1 MTAEIK
7 KQDAKNIFELLKSA
21 SQTFGD
27 KTFLRYEENYI
38 EIAKSYKETYEDS
51 KKIAHWAADTG
62 KAAGHRLRA
71 AILGRT
77 GYEYLTAMFGVLGGN
92 GLVIPLDIQLSN
104 ENMVKN
110 LAKADTDILFYD
122 WEFRSQVT
130 YIMENCKTIKK
141 FICLQDIKGSD
152 SVYEILNAEEKDT
165 PLPEINAEECA
176 LIIFTSGTTGDAKGV
191 MLSHANEIDNA
202 YAADETGDAINPNDE
217 VILNV
222 LPIHHIFCI
231 NNDIFMSVRYG
242 MTVCLCR
249 DLRKMMHSILLF
261 EPTFI
266 RMVPMMAKAL
276 INRFNMAKTQNPDT
290 PLDEVKEMVWGKK
303 LYRIGTGGGY
313 LSPDL
318 AQKFIEVGIRVGQG
332 YGMSECSPKICV
344 PDYNRPEKVASVGIP
359 VRGADVRIQDG
370 EIQVKSPSVMLGYY
384 KDEEKT
390 KEAFTEDGYLHTGDL
405 GYIDE
410 DGFVFLTGRKK
421 NLIIFDNGEN
431 VSPEAIENIFDGELL
446 ISDILVYGKDNKI
459 AAEVY
464 PNFEYASLN
473 GIMDIPFAI
482 EEIVG
487 EKNKTLPTYSQIAS
501 VTVRK
506 NPFDKTSSK
515 KIIRE
520 KYFEEKEKAEEKA
533 KSVKKPET
541 ELQQRILDLAAK
553 VLGTDAIGVDEDL
566 QDYGLDSMGTVML
579 IEEFETELN
588 KSITFTDLQTH
599 RTIKDIEAFFIE
611 NEEKVQIDYTP
622 RPVYKMC
629 TTQNYFAYILRGNTT
644 ANLPFTFELNPE
656 IDLVRLKA
664 AIEDV
669 IEAHPGLKGIIKPG
683 ETKYLALFRDD
694 SRKIDIP
701 IIKLTDLEWE
711 TKKDEILVPFKYDGE
726 DNLFHI
732 SIFETES
739 SKYLLFDVAHIMG
752 DGMTMNILIDDVNK
766 RYMGLPVEKEKFSF
780 YEYLVD
786 YDEKEKAGQRKKD
799 LAYYNELLKGT
810 TLSRSLL
817 NKKGKADVQNEE
829 NGVVRKR
836 FNMLNKKKIM
846 YFCKKNGVSENVLFY
861 TAFNY
866 CVGLFSDQKELFTC
880 SIHSGRTDSRYRRT
894 AGPFFLTY
902 FCRYNVVPHETVPEL
917 LRRTG
922 LQIIDTM
929 ERYISVPKQSEMFF
943 QYQGEIINI
952 DEVGG
957 MSAKRIHL
965 QLDSMPFHQQVMTD
979 DKGYF
984 TETRYW
990 KNRFDPEM
998 IERFLTCYE
1007 YVVDAMLE
1015 EKSARMLKHHIP
1027 DEMFPMHYTVSAGE
1041 LNEEYGSTM
1050 LKNVPVD
1057 TRVKVYVLD
1066 ERYNKKPT
1074 GAWGRLY
1081 IKDYEP
1087 ETVVDIINYPYQKG
1101 TQLYD
1106 TGITARILPDG
1117 GIDFLENSGRTVLT
1131 DGSRGRRYYDLGE
1144 LERAVSS
1151 MKNIEKCRAY
1161 MVYDEETGDMKLAMD
1176 VETSKD
1182 SFINKIRAH
1191 TEETFGE
1198 QLIPAVV
1205 NIISK

>member
-1 MTAEIK
+1 MQTELQK
-7 KQDAKNIFELLKSA
+7 PNNLFELLQGA
-21 SQTFGD
+21 AETFED
-27 KTFLRYEENYI
+27 KTFLRYEENYV
-38 EIAKSYKETYEDS
+38 EIAKSYKETYADS
-51 KKIAHWAADTG
+51 LKIAHWAADAG
-62 KAAGHRLRA
+62 KTAGHRLRA
-71 AILGRT
+71 ALLGRT
-77 GYEYLTAMFGVLGGN
+77 GYEYLVTLFGVLGGN
-92 GLVIPLDIQLSN
+92 GLAIPLDIQLSN
-104 ENMVKN
+104 DNMVKN
-110 LAKADTDILFYD
+110 LYKADTDVLFYD

-130 YIMENCKTIKK
+130 YIMEHCKTIKK
-141 FICLQDIKGSD
+141 FVCLQDVKGSD
-152 SVYEILNAEEKDT
+152 SVAEILNAPEST
-165 PLPEINAEECA
+165 TALPEINPNECA
-176 LIIFTSGTTGDAKGV
+176 LIIFTSGTTGNAKGV

-202 YAADETGDAINPNDE
+202 FSADEKGDVIAPYDE

-231 NNDIFMSVRYG
+231 NNDIFMSIRYG
-242 MTVCLCR
+242 MTVCLCP
-249 DLRKMMHSILLF
+249 DLRKMIHSILLF
-261 EPTFI
+261 KPTFI
-266 RMVPMMAKAL
+266 RMVPMMVKAL
-276 INRFNMAKTQNPDT
+276 INRFNITQKQNPDASVEE
-290 PLDEVKEMVWGKK
+290 LKGMVWGKQ

-313 LSPDL
+313 LAPEL
-318 AQKFIEVGIRVGQG
+318 AQKFLDIGIRIGQG

-344 PDYNRPEKVASVGIP
+344 PDYNRPEKVASVGVP
-359 VRGADVRIQDG
+359 VKGCDIRIQDG

-384 KDEEKT
+384 KDEEQT
-390 KEAFTEDGYLHTGDL
+390 KEAFTEDGYLRTGDL

-410 DGFVFLTGRKK
+410 DGYVFLTGRKK
-421 NLIIFDNGEN
+421 NLIIFENGEN

-446 ISDILVYGKDNKI
+446 IADILVYGKDNKI

-464 PNFEYASLN
+464 PNFEYASVN
-473 GIMDIPFAI
+473 GISDIRA
-482 EEIVG
+482 EVNRIVA
-487 EKNKTLPTYSQIAS
+487 EKNETLPTYSQIAS

-506 NPFDKTSSK
+506 NPFEKTSSK

-520 KYFEEKEKAEEKA
+520 KYFEDKEKAEEKA
-533 KSVKKPET
+533 KSVRKPET
-541 ELQQRILDLAAK
+541 ELQQQIFDL
-553 VLGTDAIGVDEDL
+553 VSQVIGTDAIGIDEDL

-579 IEEFETELN
+579 IEDFETKLS
-588 KSITFTDLQTH
+588 KSITFTEIQSH
-599 RTIKDIEAFFIE
+599 RTIKAIEEFFIE
-611 NEEKVQIDYTP
+611 SDNQPQTDYSP
-622 RPVYKMC
+622 RPVYRMS
-629 TTQNYFAYILRGNTT
+629 TTQNYFGYILRGNTT

-656 IDLVRLKA
+656 IDLVKLKA

-669 IEAHPGLKGIIKPG
+669 IEAHPGLKGMIKPG

-694 SRKIDIP
+694 SVKPDVP
-701 IIKLTDLEWE
+701 IIKLTDMEWE
-711 TKKDEILVPFKYDGE
+711 TRKNEILVPFKYDGK
-726 DNLFHI
+726 DKLYHI

-739 SKYLLFDVAHIMG
+739 ANYLLFDVAHIMG

-766 RYMGLPVEKEKFSF
+766 RYMGLPVEKESLSF
-780 YEYLVD
+780 YEYLID
-786 YDEKEKAGQRKKD
+786 YAKNEEKGLRKKD
-799 LAYYNELLKGT
+799 MAYYNELLKGT
-810 TLSRSLL
+810 TLARSVL
-817 NKKGKADVQNEE
+817 NKKDKENLNEEE
-829 NGVVRKR
+829 NGVIRKR
-836 FNMLNKKKIM
+836 FDMLNKKKIM

-866 CVGLFSDQKELFTC
+866 CVGLFSDLKELFTC

-902 FCRYNVVPHETVPEL
+902 YCRYNVVPHETVSEL

-922 LQIIDTM
+922 LQIMDTM
-929 ERYISVPKQSEMFF
+929 QCYISVPKQSEMFF

-957 MSAKRIHL
+957 LPAKRIHL

-990 KNRFDPEM
+990 KNRFDTEM

-1007 YVVDAMLE
+1007 YVVNAMLE

-1027 DEMFPMHYTVSAGE
+1027 DELFPMHYTVSAGE
-1041 LNEEYGSTM
+1041 LNEEAGHTM
-1050 LKNVPVD
+1050 LKNVPLD
-1057 TRVKVYVLD
+1057 ARVKVYVLD

-1101 TQLYD
+1101 TKLFD

-1117 GIDFLENSGRTVLT
+1117 RIDFLENSGRTVLT
-1131 DGSRGRRYYDLGE
+1131 DGSRGRRYYDLGA
-1144 LERAVSS
+1144 LEKAVGG
-1151 MKNIEKCRAY
+1151 MKNIEECHAY
-1161 MVYDEETGDMKLAMD
+1161 MVYDDETGDMKLALD

-1205 NIISK
+1205 NITSK

>member
-1 MTAEIK
+1 
-7 KQDAKNIFELLKSA
+7 
-21 SQTFGD
+21 
-27 KTFLRYEENYI
+27 
-38 EIAKSYKETYEDS
+38 
-51 KKIAHWAADTG
+51 
-62 KAAGHRLRA
+62 
-71 AILGRT
+71 
-77 GYEYLTAMFGVLGGN
+77 YEYIATMFGVLGGN

-110 LAKADTDILFYD
+110 LAKADTDVLFYD

-130 YIMENCKTIKK
+130 YIMEHCKTIKK
-141 FICLQDIKGSD
+141 FICLQEVKGSD
-152 SVYEILNAEEKDT
+152 TVAAILSEPEKDT
-165 PLPEINAEECA
+165 PLPEINPGECA
-176 LIIFTSGTTGDAKGV
+176 LIIFTSGTTGNAKGV

-202 YAADETGDAINPNDE
+202 FSADEAGDVIPPYEE
-217 VILNV
+217 VLLNV

-266 RMVPMMAKAL
+266 RMVPMMVKAL
-276 INRFNMAKTQNPDT
+276 INRFNITKKQNADAS
-290 PLDEVKEMVWGKK
+290 LDELKEMVWGKS

-313 LSPDL
+313 LAPDL
-318 AQKFIEVGIRVGQG
+318 AQKFLDIGIRIGQG

-344 PDYNRPEKVASVGIP
+344 PDYNRPEKVASVGVP
-359 VRGADVRIQDG
+359 VRGCDIRIQDG
-370 EIQVKSPSVMLGYY
+370 EIQVKSQSVMLGYY
-384 KDEEKT
+384 KDEEQT
-390 KEAFTEDGYLHTGDL
+390 KEAFTEDGYLRTGDL

-421 NLIIFDNGEN
+421 NLIIFENGEN

-446 ISDILVYGKDNKI
+446 IADILVYGKDNKI

-464 PNFEYASLN
+464 PNFEYASVN
-473 GIMDIPFAI
+473 GISDII
-482 EEIVG
+482 SEVNRIVA
-487 EKNKTLPTYSQIAS
+487 EKNETLPTYSQIAS
-501 VTVRK
+501 VSVRK
-506 NPFDKTSSK
+506 NPFEKTSSK

-520 KYFEEKEKAEEKA
+520 KYFEDKEKAEEKA
-533 KSVKKPET
+533 KSFRKPET
-541 ELQQRILDLAAK
+541 ELQQQIFDL
-553 VLGTDAIGVDEDL
+553 VSQVIGNDTIGIDEDL
-566 QDYGLDSMGTVML
+566 QDYGLDSMSTVML
-579 IEEFETELN
+579 IEDFESKLG
-588 KSITFTDLQTH
+588 KSVTFGEIQTH
-599 RTIKDIEAFFIE
+599 RTIEAIEELFVE
-611 NEEKVQIDYTP
+611 SEGKPQIDYSP
-622 RPVYKMC
+622 RPADKMS

-669 IEAHPGLKGIIKPG
+669 IEAHPALKGIIKPG

-694 SRKIDIP
+694 SVKPDVP
-701 IIKLTDLEWE
+701 IVKLTDMEWE
-711 TKKDEILVPFKYDGE
+711 TRKEEILVPFKYDGE
-726 DNLFHI
+726 DKLYHI
-732 SIFETES
+732 CIFETES

-766 RYMGLPVEKEKFSF
+766 RYMGLPVEKERFTF

-786 YDEKEKAGQRKKD
+786 YAENEKNGLRKRD
-799 LAYYNELLKGT
+799 MAYYNELLKGT
-810 TLSRSLL
+810 SLSRSVL
-817 NKKGKADVQNEE
+817 NKKGKQNLKEE
-829 NGVVRKR
+829 SNGVIRRR
-836 FNMLNKKKIM
+836 FDMLNKKKIM

-866 CVGLFSDQKELFTC
+866 CVGLFSDLKELFTC

-902 FCRYNVVPHETVPEL
+902 YCRYNVVPHETVAEL

-922 LQIIDTM
+922 LQIMDTM
-929 ERYISVPKQSEMFF
+929 ECYISVPKQSEMFF

-957 MSAKRIHL
+957 MPAKRIHL
-965 QLDSMPFHQQVMTD
+965 QLDSMPFHMQVMTD

-990 KNRFDPEM
+990 KNRFDKEM
-998 IERFLTCYE
+998 IDRFLICYE
-1007 YVVDAMLE
+1007 YVVNAMLE

-1041 LNEEYGSTM
+1041 LNAEAGHTM

-1057 TRVKVYVLD
+1057 TQVKVYVLD

-1087 ETVVDIINYPYQKG
+1087 ENVVDIINYPYQKG

-1117 GIDFLENSGRTVLT
+1117 SIDFLENSGRTVLT
-1131 DGSRGRRYYDLGE
+1131 DGSRGRRYYDLGA
-1144 LERAVSS
+1144 LERAVGG
-1151 MKNIEKCRAY
+1151 MNNIEECRAY
-1161 MVYDEETGDMKLAMD
+1161 MVYDDETGDMKLAMD